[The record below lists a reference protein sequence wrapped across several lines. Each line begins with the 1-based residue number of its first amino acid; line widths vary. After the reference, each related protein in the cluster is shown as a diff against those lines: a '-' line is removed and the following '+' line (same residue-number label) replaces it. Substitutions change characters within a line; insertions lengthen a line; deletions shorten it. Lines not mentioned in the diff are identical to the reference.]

1 MKKIRLRK
9 TVSLDSVFVYLALFC
24 VSSFALLEHVSST
37 IPMFSR
43 LKMPMMLVGAVCVFS
58 QVRIIWNNVLRKR
71 YFFVFM
77 MLCLLSLLLL
87 WTAFINRNPSV
98 GDPPMTGTIRLILYL
113 METFFLMMVI
123 AETGRSKGVVR
134 FLFWYVL
141 IIVVINDFLLFS
153 RIITFQA
160 GRFENF
166 LVGTKFSVAYLH
178 MDLLTLWVINSN
190 KSIRAYHFS
199 KWKVAL
205 AAAYIVAV
213 SVRVDCMTG
222 VMGCATLVI
231 LFLLIDSPKRRK
243 LLPFTSPTILLMVMA
258 GTVIFAFVVDRI
270 MAIPAVTYLVEDVL
284 GRDTTLTGRT
294 NIYYMY
300 VDRMPGHWLS
310 GYGYGNGNEVAVSMF
325 GYENVQNAFLQWV
338 LQVGL
343 LTTGALAALMV
354 QIFRHLRRKRTRN
367 QSRVLPLVA
376 LIYMFIILGTIETT
390 FNMALILWFML
401 AYMLVNEKQRVLV
414 LSDGDIRKI

>member
-1 MKKIRLRK
+1 MKKIALRRSI
-9 TVSLDSVFVYLALFC
+9 SLDTIFVYLALLC

-37 IPMFSR
+37 IPMFSM
-43 LKMPMMLVGAVCVFS
+43 LKMPMMLLGALCVFT
-58 QVRIIWNNVLRKR
+58 QLKIICRCLLRKR
-71 YFFVFM
+71 YFFVFLT
-77 MLCLLSLLLL
+77 LCVFSGLLL
-87 WTAFINRNPSV
+87 WTAFVNRNPSV
-98 GDPPMTGTIRLILYL
+98 GDPPMTGTVRLILYL
-113 METFFLMMVI
+113 METFFLMMVV
-123 AETGRSKGVVR
+123 AETGRSKGVLR

-141 IIVVINDFLLFS
+141 IIVAINDFLLFT
-153 RIITFQA
+153 RLITFKA
-160 GRFENF
+160 GRFENY

-205 AAAYIVAV
+205 AAAYIMAV
-213 SVRVDCMTG
+213 SIRVECMTG
-222 VMGCATLVI
+222 VMGCVTLVI

-243 LLPFTSPTILLMVMA
+243 LLPFTSPSILLMVLA
-258 GTVIFAFVVDRI
+258 GTVLFAFVVDSI

-294 NIYYMY
+294 NIYFMY

-325 GYENVQNAFLQWV
+325 GYENVQNGFLQWV

-343 LTTGALAALMV
+343 FATGALAAWMV

-376 LIYMFIILGTIETT
+376 LIYMFIIIGTIETT

-401 AYMLVNEKQRVLV
+401 AYMLVNEKQRVVV
-414 LSDGDIRKI
+414 LPDEPVEQG